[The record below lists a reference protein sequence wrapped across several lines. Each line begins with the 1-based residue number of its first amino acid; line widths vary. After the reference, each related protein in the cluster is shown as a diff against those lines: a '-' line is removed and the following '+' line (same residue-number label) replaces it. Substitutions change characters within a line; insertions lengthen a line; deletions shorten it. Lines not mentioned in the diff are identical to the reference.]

1 MSILGFGRYLKGR
14 NKKRFLV
21 VVAII
26 AIGFSIFLI
35 LEWRFRIDRLITT
48 DYYENSYAIVYGKV
62 KNVENRYWPQR
73 KDDNIL
79 LGGESLIESN
89 IEIEVIEDYKNS
101 IEKGE
106 IITVENNGREVI
118 YDELTPKSGDT
129 IRLKKEYE
137 NQENKAEIFTEFV
150 SNDSYYRVGEDVLVY
165 LSYYTEY
172 GDTSEVHNYNAFIK
186 QYVDPNTEEVYRYVY
201 KNLSENEQINVRE
214 NITTL
219 DDLRNKYKE

>member
-1 MSILGFGRYLKGR
+1 MSISGVGRYLKGR

-35 LEWRFRIDRLITT
+35 LAGRFRRDSSITT

-62 KNVENRYWPQR
+62 KNVENIYWPPR

-118 YDELTPKSGDT
+118 YDELTPKLGDT
-129 IRLKKEYE
+129 IGLKKEYE

-150 SNDSYYRVGEDVLVY
+150 SNDSYYRVGEDVLIY
-165 LSYYTEY
+165 LSYDTES
-172 GDTSEVHNYNAFIK
+172 GDTSGIKTYHVSIK

-219 DDLRNKYKE
+219 DELRNKIV